1 MRVFVAGATG
11 AIGRRL
17 VPMLVAEGHD
27 VVAMTRSPSKA
38 GDLRAAGAVPVVAD
52 ALDRGAVVEAV
63 TGAKP
68 DVVVHQLTALAGAGS
83 LRRFDARFTA
93 TNQLRTRGT
102 DHLLEAAVAG
112 GARRFVAQS
121 YAGWPYAKEGG
132 PAKTEDEPLD
142 PSPPKHMR
150 RTLAA
155 IRHLE
160 DAVLGAEAL
169 EGVILRYGG
178 FYGPGTSVADD
189 GSIVEMVRRR
199 RVPVLGEG
207 TGVWS
212 FVHVDDAAAATVLA
226 IERGEPGVYNIVD
239 DEPAPVYEWLP
250 ALADAVGAPRPRR
263 VPTAIGRLVAGGAGV
278 SMMNDARGASNAKA
292 KQQLGWRL
300 EYPTWR
306 AGFREGL
313 RESVPAEVPWRPEVA
328 SAHDPAAHR
337 GP

>member
-38 GDLRAAGAVPVVAD
+38 GDLRAARAVPVVAD
-52 ALDRGAVVEAV
+52 ALDRDAVLEAV
-63 TGAKP
+63 TGARP
-68 DVVVHQLTALAGAGS
+68 DVVVHQLTALAGVAS
-83 LRRFDARFTA
+83 LRRFDDQFTA
-93 TNQLRTRGT
+93 TNLLRTKGT
-102 DHLLEAAVAG
+102 DHLLEAALAA

-121 YAGWPYAKEGG
+121 YAGWPQGRQAG
-132 PAKTEDEPLD
+132 PLKTESDPLD
-142 PSPPKHMR
+142 PNQPKHMR
-150 RTLAA
+150 ESFAA

-160 DAVLGAEAL
+160 DAVVGAEGI
-169 EGVILRYGG
+169 EGIVLRYGG

-189 GSIVEMVRRR
+189 GSMVEMVRRR
-199 RVPVLGEG
+199 RVPILGDG

-226 IERGEPGVYNIVD
+226 IECGERGIYNIVD
-239 DEPAPVYEWLP
+239 DEPAPVCEWLP
-250 ALADAVGAPRPRR
+250 ALAASVGAKPPRR
-263 VPTAIGRLVAGGAGV
+263 LPTAVGRLVGGEVAVVMMTELQGV
-278 SMMNDARGASNAKA
+278 SNAKA
-292 KQQLGWRL
+292 KRELGWRL
-300 EYPTWR
+300 RYPTWR

-313 RESVPAEVPWRPEVA
+313 AAEVAGRPEVA

-337 GP
+337 RSSG